1 MTLKDTIELNQFTW
15 NYLKNSVDSLKN
27 ESLKTVLFSENKIE
41 GNISVSKNKIMYLSF
56 PKDKGWHLKLD
67 GKETETILVNNGMTG
82 IYLSSGKHSINL
94 EYHSRFLNKGL
105 ILTLVGILIA
115 GIFWFFNRKNKV
127 AII

>member
-1 MTLKDTIELNQFTW
+1 M
-15 NYLKNSVDSLKN
+15 
-27 ESLKTVLFSENKIE
+27 
-41 GNISVSKNKIMYLSF
+41 SKNKIMYLSF
-56 PKDKGWHLKLD
+56 PKDKGWQLKLD

-82 IYLSSGKHSINL
+82 IYLSSGKHYINL